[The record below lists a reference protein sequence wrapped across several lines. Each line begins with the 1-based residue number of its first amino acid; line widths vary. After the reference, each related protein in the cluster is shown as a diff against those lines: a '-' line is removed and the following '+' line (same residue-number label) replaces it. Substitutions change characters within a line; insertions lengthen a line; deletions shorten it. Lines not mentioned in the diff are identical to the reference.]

1 MTDKTFL
8 PLPDAGAHSD
18 SYGRPDNGDV
28 ICVNRG
34 LYKHY
39 GVYVEGGNVI
49 HYTGANGPDDFNGIV
64 RETSI
69 DEFLNG
75 ADRFTICRFPDKPE
89 RYDSSYDKKHIIFSI
104 WQEIKN
110 FRLRD
115 YHLYSGD
122 ETVRRARSKLGEG
135 GYNLAM
141 NNCEHF
147 AVWCKT
153 GIKDSSQV
161 NKVLDVI
168 TYLLG

>member
-1 MTDKTFL
+1 MNK
-8 PLPDAGAHSD
+8 PE
-18 SYGRPDNGDV
+18 NGDV

-39 GVYVEGGNVI
+39 GIYVEGGNVI
-49 HYTGANGPDDFNGIV
+49 HYTGANGPDDFNGVV
-64 RETSI
+64 RETSLN
-69 DEFLNG
+69 EFLNG
-75 ADRFTICRFPDKPE
+75 AENFHVCRFPDKPE
-89 RYDSSYDKKHIIFSI
+89 KYDSSYDREHIIFSI
-104 WQEIKN
+104 WQAIKN

-122 ETVRRARSKLGEG
+122 ETVRRARSKIGEG
-135 GYNLAM
+135 GYNLAL

-147 AVWCKT
+147 AVWCRT

-161 NKVLDVI
+161 NHVLDFI